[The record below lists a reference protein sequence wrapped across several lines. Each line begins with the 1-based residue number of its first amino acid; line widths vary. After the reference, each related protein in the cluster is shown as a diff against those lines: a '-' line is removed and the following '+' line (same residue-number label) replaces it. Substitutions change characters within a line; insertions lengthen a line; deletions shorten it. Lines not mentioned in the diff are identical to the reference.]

1 MKYLLKLRFAA
12 VLLLPCGWA
21 HGEPRY
27 TQSDF
32 GGVGLLQTPTARMAP
47 AGELSATASR
57 TDPYSRYSFSL
68 QPFDWLEG
76 SFRYTAITNR
86 NYGPEDFSGDQ
97 SFKDK
102 AIDIKARL
110 WEETRWAPQVAI
122 GARDIGGTGL
132 FSSEYFVANKRY
144 GELDFS
150 LGIAW
155 GYLGNRGD
163 FSNPFAVFGSK
174 FNDRPE
180 SSAAVARAGD
190 VNTNAYFRGHPS
202 LFGGVAYQTPWAPLS
217 LKLEYEGND
226 YKNEPLDNAIKQD
239 LPINIGVVYK
249 LADSIDLS
257 AGWERG
263 NTAMFG
269 ITLHTN
275 FVSRKTPVKTYDPP
289 AEPLPTQEPSTPTDQ
304 VNWADVSNRLQQ
316 NAGYK
321 VKRIT
326 QRGSELMVY
335 GEQSRYFYS
344 AKAVG
349 RASRILDNSVNQDI
363 DWFTLVNQRYDM
375 SIEETSVPRETFRAV
390 VNNDQPLKDLHRTT
404 EVNPATA
411 HRETTLYT
419 QALEPFS
426 YGLGLGYKQ
435 NIGGPDG
442 LLYQF
447 TADVDA
453 EYRFTRNTW
462 WSGLLS
468 ANLLNNYDKFT
479 YDAPSGLPRVRT
491 DLRQYVTTSDVTM
504 PTFQFNHAAQLD
516 RDLYGM
522 VYGGYLES
530 MFAGVGSEVLYR
542 PTGKRWSLGADLNF
556 VRQRDFDQGFG
567 LRDYK
572 TVTGHITSY
581 TELPNDML
589 AAVSVGRYLA
599 RDWGTTVDLSREFK
613 NGVKFGGW
621 VTLTSASKEEYGEG
635 SFDKGIYVSIPFD
648 ELLSTSTMRRA
659 NIVWA
664 PLTRD
669 GGARLSRA
677 YSLQTMTDGRDSDL
691 FYNNF
696 EKITE

>member
-1 MKYLLKLRFAA
+1 MKIRFAA
-12 VLLLPCGWA
+12 VLLLPCGLV

-47 AGELSATASR
+47 AGELSVTASR
-57 TDPYSRYSFSL
+57 TDPYSRYSLSL

-86 NYGPEDFSGDQ
+86 KYGTEALSGDQ

-102 AIDIKARL
+102 AIDVKARL
-110 WEETRWAPQVAI
+110 WEESHWAPQIAL

-144 GELDFS
+144 ADLDFS

-155 GYLGNRGD
+155 GYLGNRGI
-163 FSNPFAVFGSK
+163 SATRWRYSTASSMIGPRAM
-174 FNDRPE
+174 RP
-180 SSAAVARAGD
+180 SPGPG
-190 VNTNAYFRGHPS
+190 VNSNAYFRGHPS
-202 LFGGVAYQTPWAPLS
+202 LFGGVAYQTPWKPLS

-226 YKNEPLDNAIKQD
+226 YKNEPLDNPIKQD

-257 AGWERG
+257 AAWERG

-275 FVSRKTPVKTYDPP
+275 FVSRKAPAKTYDPP
-289 AEPLPTQEPSTPTDQ
+289 AEPLPAQAPSTPLDQ
-304 VNWADVSNRLQQ
+304 VNWANVSSRLQQ

-321 VKRIT
+321 VKRIA
-326 QRGSELMVY
+326 QRGSELLVY
-335 GEQSRYFYS
+335 GEQSRYFNP
-344 AKAVG
+344 AKGVG

-363 DWFTLVNQRYDM
+363 DWFTLIDQRYDM

-390 VNNDQPLKDLHRTT
+390 VNNDQPLKDLHRST
-404 EVNPATA
+404 EVNPALA
-411 HRETTLYT
+411 HQENTLYS
-419 QALEPFS
+419 QALDPFN
-426 YGLGLGYKQ
+426 YGFGLGYKQ

-447 TADVDA
+447 TADADA
-453 EYRFTRNTW
+453 QYRLTRNIW
-462 WSGLLS
+462 LSGMLS

-491 DLRQYVTTSDVTM
+491 DLRKYLTTSDVTM
-504 PTFQFNHAAQLD
+504 PTFQLNHAVQLD
-516 RDLYGM
+516 QNLYGM

-542 PTGKRWSLGADLNF
+542 PMGQRWSVGADLNF
-556 VRQRDFDQGFG
+556 VRQRDFNQGFG
-567 LRDYK
+567 LRDYQ
-572 TVTGHITSY
+572 TVTGHVTGY
-581 TELPNDML
+581 TELPGDVH

-599 RDWGTTVDLSREFK
+599 RDWGTTVDLSREFN

-621 VTLTSASKEEYGEG
+621 VTLTTASKEDYGEG
-635 SFDKGIYVSIPFD
+635 SFDKGIYISIPFD
-648 ELLSTSTMRRA
+648 ELMSTSTMRRA
-659 NIVWA
+659 NVVWA

-669 GGARLSRA
+669 GGARLNRA

>member
-1 MKYLLKLRFAA
+1 MKLRFAA
-12 VLLLPCGWA
+12 VLLLPCGLV

-27 TQSDF
+27 TQNDF

-47 AGELSATASR
+47 AGELSVTASR

-68 QPFDWLEG
+68 QPFDWLES

-86 NYGPEDFSGDQ
+86 KYGTEALSGDQ

-102 AIDIKARL
+102 AIDVKARL
-110 WEETRWAPQVAI
+110 WEESHWAPQIAI

-144 GELDFS
+144 DNLDFS
-150 LGIAW
+150 LGVAW

-163 FSNPFAVFGSK
+163 FSNPLAVLGSQ
-174 FNDRPE
+174 FDERPQ
-180 SSAAVARAGD
+180 SDAAVSRAGG
-190 VNTNAYFRGHPS
+190 VNSNAYFKGHPS
-202 LFGGVAYQTPWAPLS
+202 LFGGVAYQTPWEPLS
-217 LKLEYEGND
+217 LKVEYEGND
-226 YKNEPLDNAIKQD
+226 YRNEPLNNPIKQD

-249 LADSIDLS
+249 LADSVDLS

-275 FVSRKTPVKTYDPP
+275 FVSRKAPAKTYDPP
-289 AEPLPTQEPSTPTDQ
+289 AERLPAPAPSTPVDQ
-304 VNWADVSNRLQQ
+304 VNWADVSSRLQQ

-335 GEQSRYFYS
+335 GEQSRYFYP

-349 RASRILDNSVNQDI
+349 RASRILDNSAHQDI

-375 SIEETSVPRETFRAV
+375 PIEETSLPRETFRAV
-390 VNNDQPLKDLHRTT
+390 VNNEQPLKDLQRST
-404 EVNPATA
+404 EINPAVA

-419 QALEPFS
+419 QALDPFN
-426 YGLGLGYKQ
+426 YGFGLGYKQ

-447 TADVDA
+447 TADADA

-491 DLRQYVTTSDVTM
+491 DLRKYLTTSDVTM
-504 PTFQFNHAAQLD
+504 PTFQLNHAVQLD

-542 PTGKRWSLGADLNF
+542 PMGQRWSVGADLNV

-567 LRDYK
+567 LRDYR
-572 TVTGHITSY
+572 TVTGHVTGY
-581 TELPNDML
+581 TELPNDL
-589 AAVSVGRYLA
+589 KAAVSVGRYLA
-599 RDWGTTVDLSREFK
+599 RDWGTTVDVSRAFS
-613 NGVKFGGW
+613 NGVKFGAW
-621 VTLTSASKEEYGEG
+621 VTLTTASKEEYGEG
-635 SFDKGIYVSIPFD
+635 SFDKGIYISIPFD
-648 ELLSTSTMRRA
+648 ELMSTSTQRRA

-669 GGARLSRA
+669 GGARLGRA